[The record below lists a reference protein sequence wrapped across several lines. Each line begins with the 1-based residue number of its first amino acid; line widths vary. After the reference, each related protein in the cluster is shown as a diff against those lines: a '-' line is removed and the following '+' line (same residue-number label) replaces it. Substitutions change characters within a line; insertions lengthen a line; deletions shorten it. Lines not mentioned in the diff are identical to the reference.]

1 MQMERFAECLISSG
15 LILNEDI
22 TWISFHGA
30 YDFAYLLK
38 ILTNLPL
45 PDNETTFLEQINT
58 YFPYFYDVRFL
69 VKKDNFRGSLTKLAQ
84 GLEINRIGSQHQ
96 AGSDSVVTSEIF
108 FRLKKI
114 SDFNEIF
121 YKGKNTLYGLGYGS
135 DENEPIN
142 FNQNYYA
149 NSTINQ
155 SNSYPN
161 PNLFQKNL
169 QGFSTTNVEGNLFMN
184 QVNPPFYGNM
194 SIMNSLP
201 QSNYNYNSNNY
212 PNYTYNGYLGNNT
225 GFMNEFS
232 QKFSK

>member
-1 MQMERFAECLISSG
+1 MERFAECLTSSG

-45 PDNETTFLEQINT
+45 PDNENGFLDQIQTFFPN
-58 YFPYFYDVRFL
+58 YFDVRYL

-84 GLEINRIGSQHQ
+84 GLDINRIGSQHQ

-114 SDFNEIF
+114 SDFDEIF
-121 YKGKNTLYGLGYGS
+121 YKGKNVLYGLGYGA
-135 DENEPIN
+135 DEHEAVN

-149 NSTINQ
+149 NSSINNNSFN
-155 SNSYPN
+155 SNSNLYKGIMNQNPSSLETPN
-161 PNLFQKNL
+161 MFLNNINPQFYGNINPMVNRTTSSSYNNYNYAYNGYMGNL
-169 QGFSTTNVEGNLFMN
+169 QGYNVNDL
-184 QVNPPFYGNM
+184 
-194 SIMNSLP
+194 
-201 QSNYNYNSNNY
+201 
-212 PNYTYNGYLGNNT
+212 
-225 GFMNEFS
+225 
-232 QKFSK
+232 KFSK

>member
-45 PDNETTFLEQINT
+45 PDNETSFLEQINT

-121 YKGKNTLYGLGYGS
+121 YKGKNVLYGLGYGS
-135 DENEPIN
+135 DDNEAIN

-155 SNSYPN
+155 SNNYVN
-161 PNLFQKNL
+161 PNVFQKNI
-169 QGFSTTNVEGNLFMN
+169 QGFSSNMEGNLYMN

-201 QSNYNYNSNNY
+201 QSNYNYNNNNY
-212 PNYTYNGYLGNNT
+212 TNYNYNGYIGNNT